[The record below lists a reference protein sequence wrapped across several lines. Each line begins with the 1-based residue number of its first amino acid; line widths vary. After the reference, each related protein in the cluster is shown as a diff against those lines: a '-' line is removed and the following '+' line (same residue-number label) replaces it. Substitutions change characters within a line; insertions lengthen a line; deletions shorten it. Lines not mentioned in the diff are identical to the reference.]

1 MNVDGIGVRY
11 IISVS
16 DNVDAMKKKNAVLLL
31 HGLGGS
37 IESWIN
43 NIDEMS
49 SSKIL
54 RIIALDL
61 PGFGQSDK
69 PKITYTIKFYQQFV
83 VKFLKKLRINKAS
96 IVGSSL
102 GGHIAAE
109 VTINHPDIVDKL
121 VLIRT
126 AGALPSSFKGTPALN
141 RYVRIIDAKNVEHI
155 KKALFAVDHKP
166 IDDDSY
172 ARAVFQK
179 ISVPGAKDAFLSAL
193 RGSAHAPRL
202 NKRLKNIRAPTLL
215 IWGKEDIMIPVR
227 FIEPFVKMKNCRVI
241 LLENCGHRP
250 HAERP
255 HLFNRIVTDFL
266 TSERIG

>member
-1 MNVDGIGVRY
+1 
-11 IISVS
+11 
-16 DNVDAMKKKNAVLLL
+16 MKKKNAVLLL

-43 NIDEMS
+43 NVNEMS
-49 SSKIL
+49 SSQVL

-69 PKITYTIKFYQQFV
+69 PKISYTIKFYQQFIA
-83 VKFLKKLRINKAS
+83 KFLRNLHINKIS

-109 VTINHPDIVDKL
+109 VAINSPDIVDKL
-121 VLIRT
+121 VLISP
-126 AGALPSSFKGTPALN
+126 AGALPRSFKGTSTLN
-141 RYVRIIDAKNVEHI
+141 KYSRIIDAKNVESI

-166 IDDDSY
+166 VDDSY

-179 ISVPGAKDAFLSAL
+179 ISVAGAKEAFLSAL
-193 RGSAHAPRL
+193 KGSAHAPRL

-215 IWGKEDIMIPVR
+215 IWGKEDRMIPVR
-227 FIEPFVKMKNCRVI
+227 FIDPFVKMKNCRII
-241 LLENCGHRP
+241 LLEGCGHRP
-250 HAERP
+250 HADRP
-255 HLFNRIVTDFL
+255 RLFNRIVTDFL
-266 TSERIG
+266 TTEIIG